1 MPKLSDKGIESA
13 TQIILAYIN
22 RMSDPRLLFEN
33 TENEP
38 RSFESIWN
46 RIATTRRSKLNRNGN

>member
-1 MPKLSDKGIESA
+1 MPVLNEKEIESA
-13 TQIILAYIN
+13 TQVMLAYIN

-33 TENEP
+33 TATEP

-46 RIATTRRSKLNRNGN
+46 RIASSVKSHE

>member
-1 MPKLSDKGIESA
+1 MPILNEKEIESA

-33 TENEP
+33 AAHEA
-38 RSFESIWN
+38 RSFESIWK
-46 RIATTRRSKLNRNGN
+46 RVATAVKSQE